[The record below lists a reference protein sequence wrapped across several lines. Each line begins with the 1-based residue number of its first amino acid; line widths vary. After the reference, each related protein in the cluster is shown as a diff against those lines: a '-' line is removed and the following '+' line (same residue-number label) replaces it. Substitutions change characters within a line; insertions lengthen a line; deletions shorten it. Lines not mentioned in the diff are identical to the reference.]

1 VTISLPA
8 AIVSRMRRLPPFGVF
23 FPCFSPLLAR
33 TLAATFGLFLVL
45 EAWRP
50 CYFLTD
56 DNLSAGLPF
65 LTEIGRHLKAGQ
77 SPFFSDYLF
86 GGHYYWPRDVMYFS
100 WNPENFII
108 SLIADTPGRFLMLD
122 LVALFNLLLAAAGF
136 LLLGSTLRDDLGL
149 KISDGRLMF
158 YTLSF
163 TYSTFILTCGA
174 SWGNFLADQ
183 AALPWLA
190 LGLWQR
196 TWRPAMALL
205 VLFSLHQVLSGQS
218 AATISNGL
226 ILTLFALV
234 LCLYRRSFRPLAFWI
249 AANVATLLLILPILR
264 PALDG
269 FLHSQRSGGLSL
281 DLLSRFAMPAPLF
294 PISYLFGNFFEMA
307 AWFGGIHRPTLIP
320 FPRIPTLLACAAAWC
335 LFPAVL
341 NLRRWTLLEGSCA
354 GLVLLLAILVVRP
367 IGISEA
373 MLHVQILRSMRWPF
387 REIMQLLFFLH
398 VFLVLRPAAGS
409 FAFQNRVAWISLV
422 LFVLPLFYS
431 WPLSL
436 NPLLAD
442 RQAVFSGQGDRFW
455 TQVKLHL
462 RPGDKIATVIDP
474 DVWLHSQNEMPYSLT
489 GTADF
494 PTYFRVPAISGYSQ
508 TPPLDQLPIPLK
520 PYYWFGAY
528 APDQVPAL
536 TKDHP
541 EIRIITVKSTD
552 PLTLQLSAPA
562 GGPPIDLTPLLSR

>member
-1 VTISLPA
+1 
-8 AIVSRMRRLPPFGVF
+8 MRRLPPSGVF
-23 FPCFSPLLAR
+23 NLCSFPLWAR
-33 TLAATFGLFLVL
+33 TLTATFAIFLVL
-45 EAWRP
+45 EVWRP

-56 DNLSAGLPF
+56 DNLSVGLPF

-86 GGHYYWPRDVMYFS
+86 GGHYYWPRDVMYFN
-100 WNPENFII
+100 WNPENFLI
-108 SLIADTPGRFLMLD
+108 SLLANTSGRFFMID

-136 LLLGSTLRDDLGL
+136 LLLGLTLRQDLQL

-174 SWGNFLADQ
+174 SWVNFLADQ

-196 TWRPAMALL
+196 TWRQALGLL

-234 LCLYRRSFRPLAFWI
+234 LCIYRRSFRPLAFWI
-249 AANVATLLLILPILR
+249 VANAATLLLIFPILR

-269 FLHSQRSGGLSL
+269 FLHSQRSGGLSI
-281 DLLSRFAMPAPLF
+281 DLLSRFSLPAPLF
-294 PISYLFGNFFEMA
+294 PISFLFGNFVEMV
-307 AWFGGIHRPTLIP
+307 AWFGGVHRPNLIP
-320 FPRIPTLLACAAAWC
+320 FPRTPTLLACAAAWC
-335 LFPAVL
+335 LFPAL
-341 NLRRWTLLEGSCA
+341 LHRRRWTLLEGGCA
-354 GLVLLLAILVVRP
+354 GLVLVLAVLVIRP
-367 IGISEA
+367 VVITEA
-373 MLHVQILRSMRWPF
+373 MVHVPILLSMRWPF
-387 REIMQLLFFLH
+387 REILQLLFFLH
-398 VFLVLRPAAGS
+398 LFLVLRPAAGS
-409 FAFQNRVAWISLV
+409 PAFQNRVAWISLI

-442 RQAVFSGQGDRFW
+442 RQALFSGQGDRFW
-455 TQVKLHL
+455 SEVKLRL
-462 RPGDKIATVIDP
+462 SPGDQIATVIDP
-474 DVWLHSQNEMPYSLT
+474 DVWLHSLNEMPYSLT

-494 PTYFRVPAISGYSQ
+494 PAYFRVPAISGYSQ
-508 TPPLDQLPIPLK
+508 TPPLDQLSIPIK

-528 APDQVPAL
+528 APDQVAAL
-536 TKDHP
+536 TQGHP
-541 EIRIITVKSTD
+541 EIRILTVTNTH
-552 PLTLQLSAPA
+552 PLALELSAPA